1 MSPFPLS
8 GCITQCACHVT
19 PEISLDTSVHART
32 RLEPL
37 VADWKASG
45 TLSEVSAQLSL
56 KVLTLET
63 LRNIVDCF
71 VHDDV
76 IKSKHFPR
84 YWPFVRGI
92 HRYPVNSPHKGQWRG
107 ALMFSLNC
115 VWINGWVNNRE
126 ASDLRRNRAH
136 YEITVMMIFGR
147 LNWNQWLP
155 EKCRTTWWR
164 EMETFSALLAL
175 CEGNPPATGGFPS
188 QRPATRR
195 FGVFFDRRSN
205 KRSSKQSRHGR
216 FETPWCSLWRHCNET
231 YLTPHSA

>member
-37 VADWKASG
+37 VADWEASG

-92 HRYPVNSPHKGQWRG
+92 HRSPVNSPHKGQWRG

-126 ASDLRRNRAH
+126 AGDLRRNRAH

-164 EMETFSALLAL
+164 EMETFSTLLAL
-175 CEGNPPATGGFPS
+175 CEGNPPATIHRPPVDSHHKDQRRGDSVFSLIGARTNGQANS
-188 QRPATRR
+188 QDTGDLRL
-195 FGVFFDRRSN
+195 
-205 KRSSKQSRHGR
+205 HGA
-216 FETPWCSLWRHCNET
+216 HCDVT
-231 YLTPHSA
+231 VMKHI